1 MESSPEALNPVD
13 IRRKG
18 MDLLARREHGV
29 EELRKKLASRFGKS
43 EGTLDAI
50 DGELKRLVD
59 EGLLSDDRFA
69 AATVRQLVA
78 RGLGP
83 RRLDEELRSK
93 GVMAGWRDCADTEE
107 LAIDWKAQAH
117 TVYEK
122 KFGDQPLPEDP
133 VSARKE
139 RARRARFMQY
149 RGFDPSDFMPL
160 ITR

>member
-1 MESSPEALNPVD
+1 MEASPEALNPVD

-18 MDLLARREHGV
+18 MDLLARREHGI
-29 EELRKKLASRFGKS
+29 EELRRKLALRFGQS
-43 EGTLDAI
+43 EDTLEAI
-50 DGELKRLVD
+50 DGELERLVD

-69 AATVRQLVA
+69 AATVRQLIA
-78 RGLGP
+78 KGLGP

-93 GVMAGWRDCADTEE
+93 GVMAGWRECADSEE
-107 LAIDWKAQAH
+107 LTIDWKEQAH

-133 VSARKE
+133 VSAHKE

>member
-1 MESSPEALNPVD
+1 MESSHEALNPVD
-13 IRRKG
+13 IRRKS

-29 EELRKKLASRFGKS
+29 EELRKKLALRFGQS
-43 EGTLDAI
+43 EGTLTAI
-50 DGELKRLVD
+50 DGELERLVD

-69 AATVRQLVA
+69 AATVRQLIA

-83 RRLDEELRSK
+83 RRLAEELRNR
-93 GVMAGWRDCADTEE
+93 GVKADWRDCADGDE
-107 LAIDWKAQAH
+107 LLIDWKEQAH
-117 TVYEK
+117 SVYEK

-139 RARRARFMQY
+139 LARRARFMQY

>member
-18 MDLLARREHGV
+18 MDFLARREHGI
-29 EELRKKLASRFGKS
+29 EELRRKLALRFGQS
-43 EGTLDAI
+43 EDTLEAI
-50 DGELKRLVD
+50 DGELERLVD

-69 AATVRQLVA
+69 AATVRQLIA
-78 RGLGP
+78 KGLGP

-93 GVMAGWRDCADTEE
+93 GVMAGWRECADSEE
-107 LAIDWKAQAH
+107 LTIDWKEQAH

-133 VSARKE
+133 VSAHKE

>member
-1 MESSPEALNPVD
+1 ME
-13 IRRKG
+13 
-18 MDLLARREHGV
+18 
-29 EELRKKLASRFGKS
+29 
-43 EGTLDAI
+43 
-50 DGELKRLVD
+50 RLVD

-69 AATVRQLVA
+69 AATVRQLIA
-78 RGLGP
+78 KGLGP

-93 GVMAGWRDCADTEE
+93 GVMAGWRECADSEE
-107 LAIDWKAQAH
+107 LAIDWKEQAH

>member
-1 MESSPEALNPVD
+1 MESSPEVLNPVD
-13 IRRKG
+13 IR
-18 MDLLARREHGV
+18 LRR
-29 EELRKKLASRFGKS
+29 KLASRFGNC
-43 EGTLDAI
+43 EVVLEVI
-50 DGELKRLVD
+50 DGELARLVD

-69 AATVRQLVA
+69 AATVRQLIS

-93 GVMAGWRDCADTEE
+93 GVMGGWRDCADSEE
-107 LAIDWKAQAH
+107 LAIDWKEQAH

-139 RARRARFMQY
+139 RGRRARFMQY